1 MDYEYIKQKDIE
13 NEINGLD
20 EFEKAQLYQFLTETK
35 GIVPK
40 NDIFVLPSRI
50 LPEVKEVI
58 DFMKK
63 NKQVDFKKQEEEKEK
78 LREEFEQNAPQKTP
92 EEEQKDY
99 LNKKLKALISIPIVT
114 PIYELA
120 KELAAFTPAVTATP
134 STASG
139 KQQPHSQQAPLKGSS
154 GLLQPVMQRAA
165 KYYKNDPVLYRLI
178 SKIKQNEKQNSGDS
192 VYKKKQKKYTYA
204 SPVASRSSNDA
215 EADSGSSN
223 IPEEPELG
231 GTEDPEEGFEDAD
244 VDQDDETEGG
254 DADPVEDNEENSD
267 NDDLEE
273 PDDELDDAD
282 AENEEESTS
291 GELKELKQQT
301 VSKVPTLPTLPPKVR
316 TLVDYL
322 HTPASR
328 RHHEIVTYEEE
339 YS

>member
-120 KELAAFTPAVTATP
+120 KELAAFTPAVTA
-134 STASG
+134 SG
-139 KQQPHSQQAPLKGSS
+139 KQQPHSQHPLKGSS

-215 EADSGSSN
+215 EVNGTAITST
-223 IPEEPELG
+223 EEPELE

-244 VDQDDETEGG
+244 ADADPDDEGG

-328 RHHEIVTYEEE
+328 RHRHEIVTYEEE
-339 YS
+339 YSS